1 METLLKNKNNIFDI
15 KQKVRDLDPSM
26 FSHYS
31 INSNNIIDDK
41 TISIVM
47 TSSNRSKQT
56 LFTLKTIASS
66 KMKNVQLVIVD
77 DSDKDPLTTDS
88 LTNEAFP
95 FYIDLIQ
102 INREN
107 KTWHNPVVN
116 YNIGFQY
123 IKGGKV
129 MIQNAEVCH
138 IGDVLQLVNY
148 SCVDNKYY
156 VFDVKSSKGYE
167 ANEEIYSS
175 NVKTVE
181 IYNKE
186 LYDHWY
192 QSESNNRRYHFL
204 TAMLRST
211 FDNIKEFSYDYAFG
225 SAYDDDDFL
234 LKIIYK
240 NIMVVNMF
248 HNKCLAG
255 GLHLFHGSSANW
267 DSMVESNILLLRKK
281 RHIYDIAGEYIEICD
296 NIEEFDN
303 KYNSVQ
309 MGLLNSN
316 NRNFKK
322 MMFTPMNI

>member
-1 METLLKNKNNIFDI
+1 METLLKNKDNIFDI

-26 FSHYS
+26 FFHYC
-31 INSNNIIDDK
+31 INGNNIIDDK
-41 TISIVM
+41 TISVVM

-66 KMKNVQLVIVD
+66 NIKNVQVVIVD
-77 DSDKDPLTTDS
+77 DSDTDPLTVDLLSTF
-88 LTNEAFP
+88 T
-95 FYIDLIQ
+95 FYIDFIK

-107 KTWHNPVVN
+107 KTWHNPAVN

-167 ANEEIYSS
+167 ANEEIYKSD
-175 NVKTVE
+175 VIAVD
-181 IYNKE
+181 IYNKD
-186 LYDHWY
+186 LYNGWY
-192 QSESNNRRYHFL
+192 QSESRNAFFHFL
-204 TAMLRST
+204 SAMQRST
-211 FDNIKEFSYDYAFG
+211 FDKIKEFSYDCIFG
-225 SAYDDDDFL
+225 SAYDDDIFL
-234 LKIIYK
+234 LKIIY
-240 NIMVVNMF
+240 NNVTLVNMF
-248 HNKCLAG
+248 HNKYLVG
-255 GLHLFHGSSANW
+255 GLHLFHGNSANW
-267 DSMVESNILLLRKK
+267 DSMVESNKILFDNKK
-281 RHIYDIAGEYIEICD
+281 RIYDATGEYIEICD

-303 KYNSVQ
+303 KYNAVNT
-309 MGLLNSN
+309 GVFEIK

-322 MMFTPMNI
+322 MFFN